1 MHNTRLL
8 TSLHMQAL
16 EYRQRWLLM
25 MIVLVMPAVL
35 FAANYYS
42 VPAEDNLQP
51 VSVPT
56 HGGSIT
62 VYVESRETWPMTIGI
77 MGVTWGVS
85 TVAFFG
91 VVGNLRK
98 DRRLLVCGYRAWQ
111 IMLARLGL
119 LVGLSVPLALVGM
132 LPYTMISSSLHPEL
146 VWLACFLAGCIAAGF
161 GLLIGILF
169 FTPLLTVAYGV
180 VGALVV
186 ARHPHNPI
194 GWMFCATGVLS
205 ALNMLSVGYS
215 LYDQHAVITGSL
227 PGGEFAGWL
236 TIWVW
241 IPNVLL
247 PVTFLLLLFPDGR
260 LLSVRW
266 RPVAWAASLGIAVI
280 TFGVAFHPGPL
291 ETLGQ
296 TEANPFGIPGGAG
309 FLNALMAVATPLL
322 LVGIFGSIAAVVV
335 RFRHATGIERAQLKW
350 IAFAGV
356 IVVVGNI
363 MGSIPWWLWPN
374 DPLSEELSII
384 DTDFTIVSIV
394 VAAGIAIL
402 RYRLWDID
410 IVINR
415 TLVYGSLTTL
425 IVGIYVP
432 IVGSLGTL
440 LQTGS
445 SLPVSF
451 LATGFIAISFQP
463 LRQHLQ
469 RDVNHLMF
477 GERDDPYTVLG
488 RLSARLEA
496 VVAAPV
502 VLPTIVETV
511 AEALKLPY
519 AAIALKEGE

>member
-266 RPVAWAASLGIAVI
+266 RPVAWAGSLGIAVI
-280 TFGVAFHPGPL
+280 TL
-291 ETLGQ
+291 
-296 TEANPFGIPGGAG
+296 
-309 FLNALMAVATPLL
+309 
-322 LVGIFGSIAAVVV
+322 
-335 RFRHATGIERAQLKW
+335 
-350 IAFAGV
+350 
-356 IVVVGNI
+356 
-363 MGSIPWWLWPN
+363 
-374 DPLSEELSII
+374 
-384 DTDFTIVSIV
+384 
-394 VAAGIAIL
+394 
-402 RYRLWDID
+402 
-410 IVINR
+410 
-415 TLVYGSLTTL
+415 
-425 IVGIYVP
+425 
-432 IVGSLGTL
+432 
-440 LQTGS
+440 
-445 SLPVSF
+445 
-451 LATGFIAISFQP
+451 
-463 LRQHLQ
+463 
-469 RDVNHLMF
+469 
-477 GERDDPYTVLG
+477 
-488 RLSARLEA
+488 
-496 VVAAPV
+496 
-502 VLPTIVETV
+502 
-511 AEALKLPY
+511 
-519 AAIALKEGE
+519 